1 MALFKIFRGPE
12 DNLNS
17 VPLHE
22 GYAYFTEDKGNLF
35 IDISNEEGGR
45 LQVNAYAAQ
54 VLKND
59 TTEIDID
66 DIFKWNHIPIYKG
79 RFRNDSC
86 RNAVITNKRYFIHII
101 WILHCVFIIIPCTR
115 KRIGGIYF
123 GSLPTRYLLCTSYF
137 DIAYVLG
144 DKRYSLYNRLQMY
157 FLRLLQYLWHYI
169 YTEN

>member
-54 VLKND
+54 VL
-59 TTEIDID
+59 
-66 DIFKWNHIPIYKG
+66 
-79 RFRNDSC
+79 RM
-86 RNAVITNKRYFIHII
+86 
-101 WILHCVFIIIPCTR
+101 IL
-115 KRIGGIYF
+115 
-123 GSLPTRYLLCTSYF
+123 
-137 DIAYVLG
+137 
-144 DKRYSLYNRLQMY
+144 
-157 FLRLLQYLWHYI
+157 LRLILMIFFLKI
-169 YTEN
+169 